1 MRQLFL
7 CAIPLA
13 LFSSYAAAVK
23 VEVLQTK
30 LDHPWSLAFLPDNR
44 GMLITLKGGQL
55 RLWQPDKGLSDPLT
69 GVPKVWANGQG
80 GLLDVALAPDFER
93 SRRVWLSFAE
103 ADSEG
108 KAGTAVGYG
117 RLSDDLKHLQAFQT
131 VFRQQPKL
139 STGNHFGGRM
149 VFDGHCVIRIPRRKP
164 PSRSFFGC
172 ATGRSPA
179 TFASSSFGA
188 CSSYMNGDISRR
200 VTSQRLLV
208 KNSS

>member
-1 MRQLFL
+1 MRRLFL
-7 CAIPLA
+7 CAASLA
-13 LFSSYAAAVK
+13 LLSSYAAAVK

-80 GLLDVALAPDFER
+80 GLLDVALAPDFAQ

-117 RLSDDLKHLQAFQT
+117 RLSDDLRPFFANSQSFPPETILVDVWYLMVT
-131 VFRQQPKL
+131 VICL
-139 STGNHFGGRM
+139 LAWGR
-149 VFDGHCVIRIPRRKP
+149 IINALPPRTWIN
-164 PSRSFFGC
+164 C
-172 ATGRSPA
+172 
-179 TFASSSFGA
+179 
-188 CSSYMNGDISRR
+188 R
-200 VTSQRLLV
+200 V
-208 KNSS
+208 N